1 MSWRPSSCGRSHA
14 TDPTSATLP
23 AGREPAPV
31 TGDPPDTGAGGHGQG
46 AATTEYVLLLAPSA
60 NRVYADQAPR
70 LAQAELTA
78 FGDRVL
84 DAGLHGVAPLRLG
97 GVPYVGVRTVG
108 PFSDRDVA
116 HLSNV
121 SSGYALFART
131 GELLRPVTLTPMAC
145 FDDDLIT
152 IPKYAGKTNEQFTR
166 LLLNLTVLASSRAH
180 ELAGVSV
187 GRRRLTVLDPLCG
200 RGTTLN
206 QALMYGYD
214 AIGVETDGRHVDAY
228 AAFLRTWLRRKRL
241 KHTVEMTQVRR
252 ERKRIARRLAV
263 TLAPTREA
271 YRDGDTQQVTVFHGD
286 TLKAREL
293 LKAGCCDVIVADA
306 PYGVAHGSRT
316 PEWSGPS
323 RSPRDLLAAALDGWV
338 ALLRRGG
345 ALGLSFNALVT
356 PREEVEALLA
366 GAGLSVVT
374 SPGYVGLAHRVDQG
388 ITRDV
393 VVARVEPT

>member
-1 MSWRPSSCGRSHA
+1 
-14 TDPTSATLP
+14 
-23 AGREPAPV
+23 V
-31 TGDPPDTGAGGHGQG
+31 TGDLPGTGTGPDEQG
-46 AATTEYVLLLAPSA
+46 APTTEYVLLLAPSA
-60 NRVYADQAPR
+60 NRVYADQAPQ

-84 DAGLHGVAPLRLG
+84 DAGLRDVVPLRLG
-97 GVPYVGVRTVG
+97 GVPYVGIRTAA

-121 SSGYALFART
+121 SSGYALFARA
-131 GELLRPVTLTPMAC
+131 GEQLRPMAMTPLAR

-180 ELAGVSV
+180 DLAGGAV
-187 GRRRLTVLDPLCG
+187 GRRRLAVLDPLCG
-200 RGTTLN
+200 RGTTVN

-214 AIGVETDGRHVDAY
+214 AIGIETDGGHVDSY

-241 KHTVEMTQVRR
+241 KHTVEMTPVRR
-252 ERKRIARRLAV
+252 DRKRIARRLAV
-263 TLAPTREA
+263 TVAPTREA

-286 TLKAREL
+286 TLRAREL
-293 LKAGCCDVIVADA
+293 LRADSCDVIVADA

-316 PEWSGPS
+316 PQWSGPS

-345 ALGLSFNALVT
+345 AIGLSFNTLVT
-356 PREEVEALLA
+356 PREEIATLLTA
-366 GAGLSVVT
+366 AGLSVVT
-374 SPGYVGLAHRVDQG
+374 SPGYAGLAHRVDQG